1 MSEYFK
7 PHELACKH
15 CGRHEFKQSTLD
27 RLNEL
32 RRLYNKP
39 ITLSSAYRC
48 PEANIAGGY
57 TQTHSTGQ
65 AVDIVCNGS
74 EAFELVR
81 LAILCKF
88 TGIGI
93 SQRSGKE
100 RFIHLDDL
108 LDVQVKRLNGSAKRP
123 AMWSY

>member
-1 MSEYFK
+1 MSEFFK
-7 PHELACKH
+7 DHELTCKH
-15 CGRHEFKQSTLD
+15 CGAQGFKAQTLD
-27 RLNEL
+27 KLNQL
-32 RRLYNKP
+32 RRLYQKP
-39 ITLSSAYRC
+39 IVVSSAYRC
-48 PEANIAGGY
+48 PESNIAGGY

-81 LAILCKF
+81 LAVMCKF
-88 TGIGI
+88 TGIGV
-93 SQRSGKE
+93 SQRNGKE